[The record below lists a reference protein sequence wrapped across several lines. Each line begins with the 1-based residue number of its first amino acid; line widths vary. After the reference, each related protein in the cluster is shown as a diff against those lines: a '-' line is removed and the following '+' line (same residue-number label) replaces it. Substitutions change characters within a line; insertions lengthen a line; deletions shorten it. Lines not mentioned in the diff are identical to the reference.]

1 MARTKAAGFDK
12 QRAAI
17 RDAAAREFADKGYA
31 MASIAD
37 VARACGVSKALMYH
51 YYQDKEHLLADIAES
66 HIEQL
71 QAIVERVDAEELP
84 PAAHLRRLIELFMV
98 EYEHSAARHRV
109 LVQDVKYL
117 RRAHRARVLAKQRKV
132 VSGYADV
139 VAQLA
144 PQADRT
150 ALIKPL
156 TMILF
161 GMINWTFTWLKD
173 GGPMTYADMAPV
185 VADLFLGG
193 VAQVRP
199 PKRADSRVP
208 TRGRKSKPAAARAPR
223 LPSRT
228 RTLTSLRA
236 SA

>member
-1 MARTKAAGFDK
+1 MARTKAPGFDR

-17 RDAAAREFADKGYA
+17 RDAAARQFADKGYVA
-31 MASIAD
+31 ASIAD
-37 VARACGVSKALMYH
+37 IARACGVSKALMYH
-51 YYQDKEHLLADIAES
+51 YYRGKEDLLADIAES
-66 HIEQL
+66 YIERLL
-71 QAIVERVDAEELP
+71 QIIDQVRAEGLP
-84 PAAHLRRLIELFMV
+84 PAAHLRRLIELFMA

-117 RRAHRARVLAKQRKV
+117 QRAHRARVLAKERKV
-132 VSGYADV
+132 VMGYAEV

-144 PQADRT
+144 PQTDRA

-161 GMINWTFTWLKD
+161 GMINWTFTWFKER
-173 GGPMTYADMAPV
+173 GPLTYAEMAPV

-193 VAQVRP
+193 VARVRAP
-199 PKRADSRVP
+199 IAIP
-208 TRGRKSKPAAARAPR
+208 TRRPRAART
-223 LPSRT
+223 S
-228 RTLTSLRA
+228 TLIRA

>member
-17 RDAAAREFADKGYA
+17 RDAAARQFADKGYA
-31 MASIAD
+31 AASIAD
-37 VARACGVSKALMYH
+37 IAQACGVSKTLMYH

-66 HIEQL
+66 YIERL
-71 QAIVERVDAEELP
+71 QAIIDRVRDEALP
-84 PAAHLRRLIELFMV
+84 PPAHLRRLIELFMA

-117 RRAHRARVLAKQRKV
+117 QRVHRARVLAKERLV
-132 VSGYADV
+132 VRGYADV
-139 VAQLA
+139 VAKLA
-144 PQADRT
+144 PEADRT

-161 GMINWTFTWLKD
+161 GMINWTFTWFKD
-173 GGPMTYADMAPV
+173 RGPLTYAEMAPV

-193 VAQVRP
+193 VARVRTP
-199 PKRADSRVP
+199 VQK
-208 TRGRKSKPAAARAPR
+208 GAR
-223 LPSRT
+223 RT
-228 RTLTSLRA
+228 RTGVGAPIRA
-236 SA
+236 TA